1 MNLLVLYGPPGVG
14 KLTVARELVT
24 LTGYKLFHNHLT
36 LDLVTSVFD
45 FGSAAAGRL
54 STRFRLEM
62 FREAAQAD
70 LPGLIFT
77 FVYAKGADDDF
88 IQQVLDAVEPHGG
101 NVLFVLLKCAEEE
114 LLRRVGQ
121 ESREAFGKL
130 RDAEEVRE
138 LCRQYELMFPVPHR
152 ASLVIDNTHLESRE
166 AARRIV
172 DHFQLRR

>member
-36 LDLVTSVFD
+36 LNLVTSVFD

-62 FREAAQAD
+62 FREAAKAN
-70 LPGLIFT
+70 LSGLIFT

-101 NVLFVLLKCAEEE
+101 NVLFVLLTCGKRNCCD
-114 LLRRVGQ
+114 GW
-121 ESREAFGKL
+121 SRN
-130 RDAEEVRE
+130 R
-138 LCRQYELMFPVPHR
+138 
-152 ASLVIDNTHLESRE
+152 
-166 AARRIV
+166 ARRSASSAIP
-172 DHFQLRR
+172 RRCASCVGNMS